1 MLLANISVAERIL
14 EDSPGYSVLRR
25 HPPPKPKEIAQFGAL
40 LRKLGN
46 KSFSSE
52 SSKELAE
59 SLDNMGSLLKD
70 DNADKVVRM
79 MATRCMH
86 QAQYFST
93 GEFDYPDYLHYGL
106 AVPLYTHFTSPIRR
120 YADVLVHRLLA
131 KSLDIDSLPT

>member
-1 MLLANISVAERIL
+1 MRFRLDDETHNPIDASSYPTFDTNSMVEEFMLLANISVAERIL
-14 EDSPGYSVLRR
+14 EDSPGYAVLRR

-59 SLDNMGSLLKD
+59 SLDSMGTVLKD
-70 DNADKVVRM
+70 ENADKVVRM

-93 GEFDYPDYLHYGL
+93 G
-106 AVPLYTHFTSPIRR
+106 
-120 YADVLVHRLLA
+120 
-131 KSLDIDSLPT
+131 

>member
-1 MLLANISVAERIL
+1 MRFRLDDETHNPIDVSSYPTFDTNSMVEEFMLLANISVAERIL
-14 EDSPGYSVLRR
+14 EDSPGYAVLRR

-59 SLDNMGSLLKD
+59 SLDSMGSVLKD
-70 DNADKVVRM
+70 ENADKVVRM

-93 GEFDYPDYLHYGL
+93 G
-106 AVPLYTHFTSPIRR
+106 
-120 YADVLVHRLLA
+120 
-131 KSLDIDSLPT
+131 

>member
-1 MLLANISVAERIL
+1 MRFRLDDETHNPIDVSSYPTFDTNSMVEEFMLLANISVAERIL
-14 EDSPGYSVLRR
+14 EDSPGYAVLRR

-59 SLDNMGSLLKD
+59 SLDSMGTVLKD
-70 DNADKVVRM
+70 ENADKVVRM

-93 GEFDYPDYLHYGL
+93 G
-106 AVPLYTHFTSPIRR
+106 
-120 YADVLVHRLLA
+120 
-131 KSLDIDSLPT
+131 